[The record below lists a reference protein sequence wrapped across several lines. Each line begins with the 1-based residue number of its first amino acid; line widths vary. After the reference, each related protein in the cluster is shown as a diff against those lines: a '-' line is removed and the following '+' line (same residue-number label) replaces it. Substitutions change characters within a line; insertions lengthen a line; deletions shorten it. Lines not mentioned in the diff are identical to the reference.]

1 MVFET
6 QKRIRRYKMWMALGA
21 VVLGFAL
28 LVLGGDSLVRG
39 AEKLA
44 AKLHLT
50 PAVIGLTVVAFGTS
64 VPELVVSLMA
74 AFDGNPDIAVG
85 NVVGSNILNLALVM
99 GTTALIIPLT
109 VEKELVRLHWPFMFF
124 LSCVVVF
131 FLWDLELSRFEG
143 AALFTFLIIFTIWMI
158 RSTRSAQKKQS
169 QKTDENEAIVDKT
182 PPYNAILK
190 VCFGILF
197 LWLGGKVALW
207 GAVELATLWGLTERV
222 IALTIVALGTS
233 TPELVASLVSIYRK
247 QDDIALGNIVGSNI
261 YNIGC
266 VLGLTSMITPITVGP
281 QIVAFDVWV
290 MLGAALFFLPMA
302 LIFKSINRFAGVIY
316 VLSLA
321 LYTLWLLQPSLFG

>member
-1 MVFET
+1 
-6 QKRIRRYKMWMALGA
+6 MWMALGA

-28 LVLGGDSLVRG
+28 LVLGGDWLVRG

-64 VPELVVSLMA
+64 VPELVVSLIA

-109 VEKELVRLHWPFMFF
+109 VEKELVRLHWPFMFI
-124 LSCVVVF
+124 LSCVAVF
-131 FLWDLELSRFEG
+131 FLWNLELSRFEG
-143 AALFTFLIIFTIWMI
+143 AALFTFLIVFTVWMI
-158 RSTRSAQKKQS
+158 RSTRLAQKKQN
-169 QKTDENEAIVDKT
+169 QLADANETNVVND
-182 PPYNAILK
+182 PPLKAILN
-190 VCFGILF
+190 VFLGVLF

-222 IALTIVALGTS
+222 IGLTVVALGTS

-247 QDDIALGNIVGSNI
+247 QDDIALGNIIGSNI

-266 VLGLTSMITPITVGP
+266 VLGLTSMVTPITFGP

-290 MLGAALFFLPMA
+290 MLGTALFFLPMA
-302 LIFKSINRFAGVIY
+302 LIFKRINRFVGIIY

>member
-1 MVFET
+1 
-6 QKRIRRYKMWMALGA
+6 MWMALGA

-28 LVLGGDSLVRG
+28 LVLGGDLLVRG

-109 VEKELVRLHWPFMFF
+109 VEKELVRLHCPFMFL

-143 AALFTFLIIFTIWMI
+143 ATLFTFLIIFTIWMI
-158 RSTRSAQKKQS
+158 RSTRAAQKKQN
-169 QKTDENEAIVDKT
+169 QKTDENETIVDKT
-182 PPYNAILK
+182 PPYKAILK
-190 VCFGILF
+190 VCFGILL
-197 LWLGGKVALW
+197 LWLGGKIALW
-207 GAVELATLWGLTERV
+207 GAVELATLWGVTERV

-233 TPELVASLVSIYRK
+233 TPELVASLVSIYRN

-266 VLGLTSMITPITVGP
+266 VLGLTSVITPMNVGH

-290 MLGAALFFLPMA
+290 MLGAALLFLPLA
-302 LIFKSINRFAGVIY
+302 LVFKSINRFAGVIY
-316 VLSLA
+316 VLSLV